1 MSEKIYKIKNEEKL
15 DGSQIKLTIELS
27 PEAIAAEE
35 PEALKEVSKT
45 IEMDGFRKG
54 AALPKDVI
62 VSKVGELPIME
73 QSAYRAINKMYVP
86 MLEEKDFKIIS
97 KPEISITKLA
107 EGSPVEFTIT
117 LTLLPEIKLPNF
129 KKIAKEVKKEKDE
142 AVTDKELN
150 DHIERI
156 RKSYAQNMSQ
166 IPHDHKEGEDCEKCS
181 NDKKEELPELNDEF
195 VKKLGDFKDV
205 ADFKTKMKE
214 SIGQE
219 KTTHKIAKRRQE
231 IVDGIIKE
239 TEGDIPTSM
248 VEEEL
253 EGMLA
258 QLMED
263 VKRMG
268 ITNEEEYFKAIN
280 KTKEDLK
287 EEWKGDAT
295 KRAMMNL
302 VLPEIAKS
310 EKIKPDTEKVEE
322 QINMIKEQHK
332 DNADKIDNFRL
343 RVYVESALLNEAVLK
358 YLEDLK

>member
-1 MSEKIYKIKNEEKL
+1 MSETMYEIKNEEKL
-15 DGSQIKLTIELS
+15 DGSQVKLTIELS
-27 PEAIAAEE
+27 AEAVSKEE

-73 QSAYRAINKMYVP
+73 QSAYRAINKMYGP
-86 MLEEKDFKIIS
+86 LLEEKEFRIIS

-107 EGSPVEFTIT
+107 VGSPIEFTIT
-117 LTLLPEIKLPNF
+117 LTLLPEITLPDF
-129 KKIAKEVKKEKDE
+129 KKIAKAVKKETTE
-142 AVTDKELN
+142 ETTEKELT

-156 RKSYAQNMSQ
+156 KTSYAQNMSQ
-166 IPHDHKEGEDCEKCS
+166 VSQDNKEGDDS
-181 NDKKEELPELNDEF
+181 DKKEEIPELNDEF
-195 VKKLGDFKDV
+195 VKKLGEFKDV
-205 ADFKTKMKE
+205 ADFKAKMRE
-214 SIGQE
+214 SIQKE
-219 KTTHKIAKRRQE
+219 KEQHTFAKRRQE

-239 TEGDIPTSM
+239 TKGDMPESM

-253 EGMLA
+253 QGMLA
-258 QLMED
+258 QLMDD

-268 ITNEEEYFKAIN
+268 VENEEEYFKAIN
-280 KTKEDLK
+280 KTKEELK
-287 EEWKGDAT
+287 EEWRGDAS

-302 VLPEIAKS
+302 ALPEIAKA
-310 EKIKPDTEKVEE
+310 EGIKPDSEKAEE
-322 QINMIKEQHK
+322 QIKMIKEQHK

-358 YLEDLK
+358 YLEELK